1 MKLLKP
7 KIHQP
12 KNEMDVLKQQAA
24 EADAQ
29 IQSEWLTASA
39 PTPLQTLTPAG
50 EPAKSC
56 AS

>member
-50 EPAKSC
+50 EPAKPC